1 MADLEQFDQRKEII
15 DLQWNLALL
24 EFYNPDDM
32 KQFIGSMGRFAVC
45 AKDYYEL
52 AMMIKSSENF
62 GIIKDR
68 IQATPISTYLK
79 RMFMSYG
86 DVSVMFYDNQ
96 YEEAG
101 Q

>member
-1 MADLEQFDQRKEII
+1 M
-15 DLQWNLALL
+15 ALL

-32 KQFIGSMGRFAVC
+32 RQFFGSMGRFAVA

-52 AMMIKSSENF
+52 AMLIKSSENF
-62 GIIKDR
+62 RIIKDR
-68 IQATPISTYLK
+68 IQATPTSTYIK

-86 DVSVMFYDNQ
+86 DVSVLFYDDK

>member
-1 MADLEQFDQRKEII
+1 MI
-15 DLQWNLALL
+15 

-32 KQFIGSMGRFAVC
+32 KQFIGSMGRFAVA

-52 AMMIKSSENF
+52 AMMIKNSENF

-68 IQATPISTYLK
+68 VQATPISTYIK

-86 DVSVMFYDNQ
+86 DVSVLFYDDL

-101 Q
+101 E